1 MSICRRVQIF
11 PENKSCMRVRIKFC
25 GITRPEDAAAA
36 AAAGADA
43 IGLVFYRDSPR
54 YVSPQHAAVVCA
66 ALPPFVSRVG
76 LFVDP
81 EREWVQEVLKTV
93 ALDLL
98 QFHGAEPVTLCTSFG
113 LPYFKGVR
121 VRETRDI
128 VLADHD
134 HGPAQALLL
143 DAFVPGKPGGT
154 GVPFSWAL
162 VPTGLAHRVILA
174 GGLTPENVREAITA
188 VRPFAVDASGGV
200 ENQPGIK
207 DSGKMCRFAAAV
219 LEAGN

>member
-1 MSICRRVQIF
+1 MH
-11 PENKSCMRVRIKFC
+11 VRIKFC

-43 IGLVFYRDSPR
+43 IGLVFYPDSPR
-54 YVSPQHAAVVCA
+54 CVTPRQAALICAAV
-66 ALPPFVSRVG
+66 PPFVSRVG

-81 EREWVQEVLKTV
+81 EREWVKEVLKMV
-93 ALDLL
+93 PLDLL
-98 QFHGAEPVTLCTSFG
+98 QFHGTEPVSLCTSFG
-113 LPYFKGVR
+113 RPYLKGVR

-128 VLADHD
+128 VRADKE

-143 DAFVPGKPGGT
+143 DAYVAGKHGGT

-162 VPTGLAHRVILA
+162 IPAGIVHPVILA
-174 GGLTPENVREAITA
+174 GGLTPENVGAAIA
-188 VRPFAVDASGGV
+188 AARPFAVDVSGGI

-219 LEAGN
+219 LKAAN

>member
-1 MSICRRVQIF
+1 
-11 PENKSCMRVRIKFC
+11 MRVRIKFC
-25 GITRPEDAAAA
+25 GITRPEDATAA

-54 YVSPQHAAVVCA
+54 YVSPQHAAMVCA
-66 ALPPFVSRVG
+66 AVPPFVSRVG

-81 EREWVQEVLKTV
+81 EREWVEEVLRAV
-93 ALDLL
+93 PLQLL
-98 QFHGAEPVTLCTSFG
+98 QFHGTESASLCTSFG
-113 LPYFKGVR
+113 LPYLRGVR
-121 VRETRDI
+121 VRDTLDI
-128 VLADHD
+128 VRADKD

-143 DAFVPGKPGGT
+143 DAYVAGKQGGT

-162 VPTGLAHRVILA
+162 VPAGLVHPIILA
-174 GGLTPENVREAITA
+174 GGLTPENVGAAIAA
-188 VRPFAVDASGGV
+188 VRPYAVDVSGGI

-207 DSGKMCRFAAAV
+207 DPGKMRRFADAV